1 MGGVDTRHLSC
12 FAGVVPCGLLLLSFV
27 AGTSRRWTVA
37 FLRRGMHSG
46 AELSTELSSGVGRSV
61 TPRI

>member
-1 MGGVDTRHLSC
+1 VGGVDTCHLRSS
-12 FAGVVPCGLLLLSFV
+12 AGVVPCGLLLLSFV
-27 AGTSRRWTVA
+27 VRTGRGWTVA

-61 TPRI
+61 TRCI